1 MPRATAVE
9 ISTHASVLEWRTRQ
23 ANAPIL
29 LDRQKVDKRTRSKWS
44 RVLRYSAE

>member
-23 ANAPIL
+23 ANAPIFL
-29 LDRQKVDKRTRSKWS
+29 RRRSIEPV
-44 RVLRYSAE
+44 R

>member
-9 ISTHASVLEWRTRQ
+9 ISTHASVEWRTRQ

-29 LDRQKVDKRTRSKWS
+29 LLRRSIEPV
-44 RVLRYSAE
+44 R